1 MTKLISRK
9 IYTKNGDLL
18 AVLITNADI
27 STKDYNRLFR
37 DGMICTITNEKS
49 NLVNKNLVD

>member
-27 STKDYNRLFR
+27 STKDLNRLFR